1 MHRGG
6 VPETVT
12 PAPAP
17 EAEKRADVPSRPP
30 AAASQVAALPA
41 IEAAPRPSVVPST
54 SAPAAAT
61 PIVAAIDVGANSTHL
76 LVARVGEALETL
88 ADESAL
94 LGLGAA
100 VYTSEVI
107 PAEVAD
113 AVVDALSTYIGRA
126 RSLGAADPVLLGTEP
141 FRMAGN
147 AARVVARICREVGV
161 PFHVLRHDEEGLL
174 TLIGATNGAP
184 LDAEIVIVDIGGGS
198 SEIVVAGPGRHPSMR
213 GLPLGS
219 ARASAHH
226 VEHDPPTPVELDA
239 IRAEAA
245 AVLEGA
251 PDARPERIVL
261 VGGTASNLLKVGT
274 SDPDDDLLTR
284 PRLAR
289 ALAELLLEPAAAVAE
304 QHAIRVQ
311 RARIL
316 GAGAAI
322 VEAILDRYGLDAAI
336 ATDEG
341 IRHGAAIA
349 SARAGA
355 AWRDSLPRLA
365 GVG

>member
-1 MHRGG
+1 
-6 VPETVT
+6 
-12 PAPAP
+12 
-17 EAEKRADVPSRPP
+17 
-30 AAASQVAALPA
+30 
-41 IEAAPRPSVVPST
+41 
-54 SAPAAAT
+54 
-61 PIVAAIDVGANSTHL
+61 VAAIDVGANSTHL
-76 LVARVGEALETL
+76 LVARVGESVEAL
-88 ADESAL
+88 ADESVL

-100 VYTSEVI
+100 VYASEIV
-107 PAEVAD
+107 PADVAD
-113 AVVDALSTYIGRA
+113 AVIGALLTYVERA
-126 RSLGAADPVLLGTEP
+126 RSLGAAEPVLMGTEP
-141 FRMAGN
+141 FRLAGN

-174 TLIGATNGAP
+174 TLLGATGGAA

-198 SEIVVAGPGRHPSMR
+198 SEIVVAGPGRRPVMR
-213 GLPLGS
+213 GLQLGS

-245 AVLEGA
+245 RVLEGA
-251 PDARPERIVL
+251 PDARPARIIL
-261 VGGTASNLLKVGT
+261 VGGTASNLLKVGAAAPT
-274 SDPDDDLLTR
+274 DDVLTR
-284 PRLAR
+284 ERLAR
-289 ALAELLLEPAAAVAE
+289 ALAELLLEPAVAVAE

-322 VEAILDRYGLDAAI
+322 VEAILDRYGLDAAV

-341 IRHGAAIA
+341 IRQGAAIA

-355 AWRDSLPRLA
+355 AWRDALPHLV

>member
-1 MHRGG
+1 M
-6 VPETVT
+6 
-12 PAPAP
+12 
-17 EAEKRADVPSRPP
+17 
-30 AAASQVAALPA
+30 
-41 IEAAPRPSVVPST
+41 ST
-54 SAPAAAT
+54 
-61 PIVAAIDVGANSTHL
+61 L
-76 LVARVGEALETL
+76 L
-88 ADESAL
+88 ESAVRRICKAHDNDPTRL
-94 LGLGAA
+94 LDIARDVQAKYRCVSDEA
-100 VYTSEVI
+100 VDV
-107 PAEVAD
+107 
-113 AVVDALSTYIGRA
+113 
-126 RSLGAADPVLLGTEP
+126 
-141 FRMAGN
+141 
-147 AARVVARICREVGV
+147 ICREVGV

-341 IRHGAAIA
+341 IRHGAVIA